1 MSTRE
6 YIGARYVPKFAEPI
20 DWNINNSYEALTIVT
35 YHGNSF
41 TSKKPVPTG
50 TSLDNTEY
58 WVATGNYNAQLEEI
72 KQLASDASN
81 KANLLY
87 DRKFILIGDSYLESP
102 SVATSWGHYI
112 EEYFGIDVVVSLPVS
127 GGGFWVNNANLF
139 LNALSNASI
148 SNKDK
153 ITDIVVCGG
162 INDIAG
168 TFNRTNLNTAI
179 NNFCT
184 YCKENYPNAKV
195 RIGFIGNVIAGTTY
209 ASGYSYEKLINGI
222 ETYKNCTE
230 YGAVYLNGVEVI
242 MHDYRNINKND
253 YLHPTQDGSKALGR
267 GIGEAIYSGS
277 CHYVT
282 PVSDDVVI
290 TPVTGGTIDNNLG
303 QTCINGSIVNISP
316 HTLRFSFADDG
327 KTISGTS
334 WTEIASISS
343 DKYIFNTGF
352 SAIAQAQITCDLE
365 PFKLINIP
373 MAFRVNGGKVYLRSL
388 YINSGVWEN
397 RTVTTLYLFFDDPIT
412 FDSLKM

>member
-20 DWNINNSYEALTIVT
+20 EWNINNSYEALTIVT

-72 KQLASDASN
+72 EQLATDASN

-112 EEYFGIDVVVSLPVS
+112 EEYFGINVIESVAVS
-127 GGGFWVNNANLF
+127 GGGFWVNSANGF
-139 LNALSNASI
+139 LNALSNI
-148 SNKDK
+148 SVTDKDK
-153 ITDIVVCGG
+153 ITDIIVCGG

-168 TFNRTNLNTAI
+168 TFNANNLITAI
-179 NNFCT
+179 NNFCS
-184 YCKENYPNAKV
+184 YCSSNYPNAKV

-209 ASGYSYEKLINGI
+209 ASGYSYGKLINGI
-222 ETYKNCTE
+222 EAYKKCNE
-230 YGAVYLNGVEVI
+230 FGAIYLNGIEVI

-277 CHYVT
+277 CHYMT
-282 PVSDDVVI
+282 PVTDDIVI
-290 TPVTGGTIDNNLG
+290 TPVSGGTVDSTLG
-303 QTCINGSIVNISP
+303 ETCINGSIVNINP
-316 HTLRFSFADDG
+316 HTLRFSFSGG
-327 KTISGTS
+327 KTISGSS

-352 SAIAQAQITCDLE
+352 AVNIQTQITCDLA
-365 PFKLINIP
+365 PSKLINIP
-373 MAFRVNGGKVYLRSL
+373 MSVRISNGKIYLKSL
-388 YINSGVWEN
+388 YIDSGVWEDRN
-397 RTVTTLYLFFDDPIT
+397 VTVVYLLMNSPIT